1 MKPPTP
7 KQKKVT
13 PKEWLSGETSSR
25 FSDKNLP
32 SLNEVRKTL
41 ASSMDEAEQFV
52 KSPSKLKFLS

>member
-13 PKEWLSGETSSR
+13 PTEWLSGETSSR
-25 FSDKNLP
+25 FSEKNLP

-41 ASSMDEAEQFV
+41 GASMDEFV
-52 KSPSKLKFLS
+52 ESPSKLKFLS